1 MKPVKDA
8 LPMTL
13 LGARLRA
20 LRQQRGLTQSEMAKK
35 LSVDRTTYTKYEN
48 GRVSPDHQALVC
60 IAELHGVTVDFL
72 LGRDDVPASLSVAD
86 SREHNVELTL
96 SEMRLLQMFR
106 QLSEE
111 EKKALITQ
119 IDVTYHERKRQK
131 MLP

>member
-20 LRQQRGLTQSEMAKK
+20 LRQQQGLTQSEMAKK

-72 LGRDDVPASLSVAD
+72 
-86 SREHNVELTL
+86 
-96 SEMRLLQMFR
+96 
-106 QLSEE
+106 
-111 EKKALITQ
+111 
-119 IDVTYHERKRQK
+119 
-131 MLP
+131 